1 MTDRK
6 FNIRVYGIHIN
17 KNNKVLVSDE
27 YFKET
32 YITKFPG
39 GGLEYGEG
47 TKECLLREWKE
58 ELNADI
64 EILDHLY
71 TTDFF
76 QKSAFGDS
84 QIISVYY
91 LVQPSQQLSIEFKT
105 KPFDFDKLFDG
116 VQVFRWI
123 SLDTVSENDFTFP
136 IDQQVIQLIKTH

>member
-17 KNNKVLVSDE
+17 KNNEVLVSDE
-27 YFKET
+27 YFRET

-58 ELNADI
+58 EVNADI
-64 EILDHLY
+64 EIIDHLY

-91 LVQPSQQLSIEFKT
+91 LVQPSQQLSLEFKT
-105 KPFDFDKLFDG
+105 KQFDFDNLFDG

-123 SLDTVSENDFTFP
+123 SLSDASENDFTFP
-136 IDQQVIQLIKTH
+136 IDQHVIQLIKTR